1 MIWGVLKRFRSTKY
15 HNINVGCII
24 TRLGIV
30 YDQSGRGC

>member
-1 MIWGVLKRFRSTKY
+1 MIWGVLKRFCGTKY

>member
-1 MIWGVLKRFRSTKY
+1 MICGALKRFRSTKY